1 MTGGPSVKNREQGIP
16 AFWLAFLYPAI
27 VLAPVIAAL
36 WGPPPLNWAAELGN
50 AAGLAAGSMLIL
62 QYVTSGRFERIA
74 GRAGIDRVIGFHR
87 FAGWALIIVLLT
99 HIVALAAAGGGDPA
113 QVLRRLI
120 RLLTAP
126 SLLTGVVAAVVIGV
140 VVWAALRRDHFGLR
154 YEIWRFSH
162 SIGATIALVCLID
175 HALARGTYI
184 KVPAVA
190 LIASALALV
199 AVVSLLNIH
208 VLRSARVLGTRW
220 RVETVRPLGPKL
232 WELLL
237 RHEAGRLFTFRAGQ
251 FVWVCFHGQPTFC
264 DNPFSISSAPDE
276 LPALRFVI
284 KEAGDFTSGIGQL
297 PPGTVATLD
306 GPHGNLVDWD
316 DTASAVIL
324 ISGGVGIAPII
335 GILRSLARSGD
346 RRPVRLVVATRT
358 AAEQVFAKE
367 IAALGSELDFKSIGI
382 VEIPSPDWSGR
393 VGKVDDEALASLL
406 EGLDR
411 KRAIALL
418 CGPTAMMAGI
428 TETLHRLGIPSGR
441 IRYELFDYNT
451 AADASSR
458 RAKHIFQAMLLA
470 IGLGLVAFAIRALIS
485 GD

>member
-1 MTGGPSVKNREQGIP
+1 MTSGPAVKNHKQGIP
-16 AFWLAFLYPAI
+16 ALWLAFLYPAI
-27 VLAPVIAAL
+27 VLAPVVAAF
-36 WGPPPLNWAAELGN
+36 WGPPPLNWAAELGS

-62 QYVTSGRFERIA
+62 QYVTSGRFEKIA
-74 GRAGIDRVIGFHR
+74 GRVGIDRVIGFHR
-87 FAGWALIIVLLT
+87 FAGWALIIVLLA
-99 HIVALAAAGGGDPA
+99 HIVALALAGGGDPA

-126 SLLTGVVAAVVIGV
+126 SLLTGVVAAVLIGL

-162 SIGATIALVCLID
+162 SVGATVALVCLVD

-199 AVVSLLNIH
+199 AVVSLLDIH
-208 VLRSARVLGTRW
+208 VFRSARVLGARW

-237 RHEAGRLFTFRAGQ
+237 RHEAGRLFKFRAGQ
-251 FVWVCFHGQPTFC
+251 FAWVCFHGQPTFC
-264 DNPFSISSAPDE
+264 DNPFSIASTPDE

-284 KEAGDFTSGIGQL
+284 KEVGDFTSGIGQL

-306 GPHGNLVDWD
+306 GPHGNLVDCD
-316 DTASAVIL
+316 DAASAVIL
-324 ISGGVGIAPII
+324 IAGGVGIAPII
-335 GILRSLARSGD
+335 GILRSLARSCD

-367 IAALGSELDFKSIGI
+367 ISALGSELDFKSIGV
-382 VEIPSPDWSGR
+382 VEVSSPDWSGR
-393 VGKVDDEALASLL
+393 VGEVDDEALASLL

-411 KRAIALL
+411 ERAISLL
-418 CGPTAMMAGI
+418 CGPKAMMEWAAGA
-428 TETLHRLGIPSGR
+428 LDRLGIPSDR
-441 IRYELFDYNT
+441 IRYELFDYGT

-458 RAKHIFQAMLLA
+458 RAKHIFQVMLLA
-470 IGLGLVAFAIRALIS
+470 IGLGLVAFATRALVS
-485 GD
+485 DG

>member
-1 MTGGPSVKNREQGIP
+1 MTSGPSIKNREQGVP
-16 AFWLAFLYPAI
+16 ALWLAFLYPAI
-27 VLAPVIAAL
+27 VLAPVVAAL
-36 WGPPPLNWAAELGN
+36 WGPPPLNWAAELGS
-50 AAGLAAGSMLIL
+50 AAGLAAGSMLVL

-74 GRAGIDRVIGFHR
+74 GHVGIDRVIGFHR
-87 FAGWALIIVLLT
+87 FAGWALIIVILA
-99 HIVALAAAGGGDPA
+99 HIVALAVAGGGDPA
-113 QVLRRLI
+113 QMLQRLV

-126 SLLTGVVAAVVIGV
+126 SLLTGVVAAVLIGM

-162 SIGATIALVCLID
+162 SIGATVALACLVD

-208 VLRSARVLGTRW
+208 VFRSALVLGAQW
-220 RVETVRPLGPKL
+220 RVETVRPLGPEL

-237 RHEAGRLFTFRAGQ
+237 RHEAGRPFTFRAGQ

-264 DNPFSISSAPDE
+264 DNPFSIASAPDE

-284 KEAGDFTSGIGQL
+284 KEAGDFTREIGQL
-297 PPGTVATLD
+297 RPGTVATLD

-316 DTASAVIL
+316 DAASAVIL

-335 GILRSLARSGD
+335 GILRSLARSRD
-346 RRPVRLVVATRT
+346 RRPVRLIVATRT

-367 IAALGSELDFKSIGI
+367 IAALGSELDFKSIGV
-382 VEIPSPDWSGR
+382 VEVSSSDWSGR
-393 VGKVDDEALASLL
+393 VGQVDDEALASLL

-411 KRAIALL
+411 ERAIALL
-418 CGPTAMMAGI
+418 CGPKAMMEWASGA
-428 TETLHRLGIPSGR
+428 LDRVGIPSGR
-441 IRYELFDYNT
+441 IRYELFDYDT

-458 RAKHIFQAMLLA
+458 RTKQVFQVMLLA
-470 IGLGLVAFAIRALIS
+470 ISLGLIVFATRALVS